1 MFINLFGIHPGTQNI
16 SVRIWFG
23 FDSLN
28 TKILNPF
35 GYLINF
41 DSGSILLFGPGSVRF
56 FGSEFFFPSP
66 RFDTEE

>member
-35 GYLINF
+35 GYLINIG
-41 DSGSILLFGPGSVRF
+41 SGSILLFRTGFGSVFRIRVF
-56 FGSEFFFPSP
+56 FSQP
-66 RFDTEE
+66 